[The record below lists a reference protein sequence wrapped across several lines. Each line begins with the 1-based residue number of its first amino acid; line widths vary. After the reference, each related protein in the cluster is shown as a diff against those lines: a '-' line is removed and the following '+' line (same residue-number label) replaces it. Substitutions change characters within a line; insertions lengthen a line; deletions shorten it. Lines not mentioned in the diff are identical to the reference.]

1 MVKKLTFFENMK
13 DYINHGAESVNNS
26 KFFIAIVMIAMNLGS
41 KYVAINFSKS
51 QEAYLKLIFGRQLL
65 IFSVA
70 FMATRNIYIS
80 FMVLIGFVILADYAF
95 NENSRFCVL
104 PKSFKDLKHAI
115 DTNND
120 GKISEEELKNAIEIL
135 SKSKK
140 QKELQKTKEAFT
152 HFKSSVNN

>member
-1 MVKKLTFFENMK
+1 MVKKLSLFESMK
-13 DYINHGAESVNNS
+13 NYMNYGAESINNS
-26 KFFIAIVMIAMNLGS
+26 KFFIAIIMIAMNLGS
-41 KYVAINFSKS
+41 KYVAVNFSKS

-80 FMVLIGFVILADYAF
+80 FMVLFGFVILADYAF

-120 GKISEEELKNAIEIL
+120 GKISEEELKNAIEVL
-135 SKSKK
+135 TKSKK
-140 QKELQKTKEAFT
+140 QKEAQKSKEAFT
-152 HFKSSVNN
+152 RFKSTLNN

>member
-13 DYINHGAESVNNS
+13 DYMNYGAESVNNS
-26 KFFIAIVMIAMNLGS
+26 KFFIAVVMIAMNLGS

-80 FMVLIGFVILADYAF
+80 FMVLLGFVILADYAF
-95 NENSRFCVL
+95 NEDSRFCVL
-104 PKSFKDLKHAI
+104 PQSFKDLKHAI
-115 DTNND
+115 DTDGD

-140 QKELQKTKEAFT
+140 QKEAQKTKEAFT